1 MLIRKKC
8 SLVNDVDFGLSPLAL
23 VEGSARYLAT
33 ADVSSYV
40 GGIKRFDQALHY
52 MWVGEGWAS

>member
-1 MLIRKKC
+1 MMW
-8 SLVNDVDFGLSPLAL
+8 DFGLSPLAL
-23 VEGSARYLAT
+23 VERSAHYLAT

-52 MWVGEGWAS
+52 MWVGEGWGS

>member
-1 MLIRKKC
+1 MH
-8 SLVNDVDFGLSPLAL
+8 VNEGGFWIIPLAL
-23 VEGSARYLAT
+23 VERSAHYLAI

-52 MWVGEGWAS
+52 M